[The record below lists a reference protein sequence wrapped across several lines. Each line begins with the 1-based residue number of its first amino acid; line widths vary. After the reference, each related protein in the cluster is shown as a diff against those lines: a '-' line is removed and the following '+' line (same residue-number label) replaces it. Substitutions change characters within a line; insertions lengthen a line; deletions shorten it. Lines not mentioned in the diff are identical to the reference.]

1 MKNKTSKRKLWPVVA
16 AGAALL
22 LAGTFAWTSFSQRA
36 LNDIEG
42 QRVPEHGGRIHDQFD
57 RDSGNKDIFAE
68 NYGQDTL
75 FVRIKLK
82 EYMEVAGQPVDAD
95 PSVDPD
101 DSNTWTTFIPGPDT
115 GGDYATDDR
124 QGPRSSLFNDYWNW
138 NLGMARVPGTTM
150 YFMPTFNLDPNNFQT
165 AAAGDARDFLIDD
178 VTHPG
183 EGTEGY
189 WQSTDTAVSI
199 RPQDETGDTHTA
211 APVLNQDRG
220 PVTAAQWLA
229 LSSAAQA
236 GIGQTW
242 IIDQESGWAYFAMP
256 LESGEATPYLLDDIS
271 QTDDFEDNLR
281 TNFPSASAHDWRYSI
296 HVIGEF
302 VSFDDLDQFLDA
314 PEDNTV
320 AAQEIVEHLEARHTP
335 QP

>member
-95 PSVDPD
+95 PTVDPD
-101 DSNTWTTFIPGPDT
+101 DSNTWTTFIPGPAT
-115 GGDYATDDR
+115 GGTDATDDR

-138 NLGMARVPGTTM
+138 NLGMDRVPGMTM

-165 AAAGDARDFLIDD
+165 AAAGDARDFLIDG

-183 EGTEGY
+183 DGTEGF
-189 WQSTDTAVSI
+189 WQTGNTANSI
-199 RPQDETGDTHTA
+199 RPVGEETGDTHTA
-211 APVLNQDRG
+211 TPVLTQDRA
-220 PVTAAQWLA
+220 PLTAQQWLS
-229 LSSAAQA
+229 LSVPARGVGQA
-236 GIGQTW
+236 W

-256 LESGEATPYLLDDIS
+256 LESGEATPYLLDDIA
-271 QTDDFEDNLR
+271 QTPEFNDNLAA
-281 TNFPSASAHDWRYSI
+281 NFPGASEHDWRYSI

-302 VSFDDLDQFLDA
+302 VSFDDLDQFLAA
-314 PEDNTV
+314 PEDDTT
-320 AAQEIVEHLEARHTP
+320 AAQAIVAHLENQHTP